1 MEAIMASKKTLS
13 KQYQQQIKRINK
25 RLEELAKEGYNIVG
39 DFTPTTPKKPTRK
52 QVEALKKVTPE
63 ALRRMADKNYNINIG
78 KGKQITQKVA
88 KSKKVDYRKKPVSAR
103 PPKPPKKQIHI
114 GTGDVYYVA
123 DEGALI
129 YEAIKKILE
138 QPYSAGLN
146 ISPEIYY
153 DNQQALQ
160 GLLDSMIAKD
170 GLNAVLQRFADAGT
184 AIIDAVQ
191 GFAYASD
198 GNADYMQ
205 SWYSFV
211 DILTGGSVSYELS
224 DIADE
229 MSDFDSDV
237 PDGLL
242 HTVGDSELAYD
253 SDARVY
259 VDINTGETIFEYDD
273 DLMSWVDARTS
284 ELVSTTDIANYGG

>member
-1 MEAIMASKKTLS
+1 MPRKKTLS
-13 KQYQQQIKRINK
+13 KQYQQQINRINK

-63 ALRRMADKNYNINIG
+63 ALRRMADKKYNIDIG
-78 KGKQITQKVA
+78 TGKQITQKVA

-103 PPKPPKKQIHI
+103 PPKPPKKRTY
-114 GTGDVYYVA
+114 TGGDDYAPTA
-123 DEGALI
+123 DEGELI
-129 YEAIKKILE
+129 YDSITDILN

-153 DNQQALQ
+153 DNQQALKA
-160 GLLDSMIAKD
+160 LLESVIAKD
-170 GLNAVLQRFADAGT
+170 GLDAVLKRFADAGT

-198 GNADYMQ
+198 GNAYYMQ
-205 SWYSFV
+205 SWYSFAE
-211 DILTGGSVSYELS
+211 ILTGGNVSYDVS

-237 PDGLL
+237 SDGQLL
-242 HTVGDSELAYD
+242 TVGDSELAYD

-259 VDINTGETIFEYDD
+259 VDINTGEVIFEYDD
-273 DLMSWVDARTS
+273 DLMSWIDARTG
-284 ELVSTTDIANYGG
+284 ELVSTSDIASYGG

>member
-1 MEAIMASKKTLS
+1 MVHKKTLS

-103 PPKPPKKQIHI
+103 PPKPPKKQKVPRE
-114 GTGDVYYVA
+114 TVLVA

-129 YEAIKKILE
+129 YEAIKKILD

-153 DNQQALQ
+153 DNQQALRD
-160 GLLDSMIAKD
+160 LLDSIIAKD
-170 GLNAVLQRFADAGT
+170 GLDAVLQRFADAGT
-184 AIIDAVQ
+184 GIIDAVQ

-211 DILTGGSVSYELS
+211 DILTGGQVSYDVS
-224 DIADE
+224 DIAAE

-237 PDGLL
+237 SDGQLQ
-242 HTVGDSELAYD
+242 TVGDSELAYD

-259 VDINTGETIFEYDD
+259 VDINTGDIIFEYDD
-273 DLMSWVDARTS
+273 ELMSWVDTRTG
-284 ELVSTTDIANYGG
+284 ELVSTSDISRFGG

>member
-1 MEAIMASKKTLS
+1 MARKKTLS
-13 KQYQQQIKRINK
+13 KQYQQQIKRISK
-25 RLEELAKEGYNIVG
+25 RLDELAKEGYNIVG

-63 ALRRMADKNYNINIG
+63 ALRRMADKNYNIDIG
-78 KGKQITQKVA
+78 KGKQIKQKVA

-103 PPKPPKKQIHI
+103 PPKPPKKQRQI
-114 GTGDVYYVA
+114 GTGGVFPVA

-129 YEAIKKILE
+129 YEAIKKILD

-153 DNQQALQ
+153 DNQQALR
-160 GLLDSMIAKD
+160 GLLDSVIAKD
-170 GLNAVLQRFADAGT
+170 GRDAVLKRFADAG
-184 AIIDAVQ
+184 AVVIDAVQ

-211 DILTGGSVSYELS
+211 DILTGGNISYDVS

-229 MSDFDSDV
+229 MTDFDSDV
-237 PDGLL
+237 TNGQLQ
-242 HTVGDSELAYD
+242 TVGDSELAYD

-259 VDINTGETIFEYDD
+259 VDINTGDVIFEYDD
-273 DLMSWVDARTS
+273 DLMSWVDTRTG
-284 ELVSTTDIANYGG
+284 ELVSTSNIASYGG

>member
-1 MEAIMASKKTLS
+1 MARKKTLS
-13 KQYQQQIKRINK
+13 KQYQQQIKRISK
-25 RLEELAKEGYNIVG
+25 RLDELAKEGYNIVG

-63 ALRRMADKNYNINIG
+63 ALRRMADKNYNIDIG

-103 PPKPPKKQIHI
+103 PPKPPKKQRQI
-114 GTGDVYYVA
+114 GTGDVFPLA

-153 DNQQALQ
+153 DNQQALR
-160 GLLDSMIAKD
+160 GLLDSVIAKD
-170 GLNAVLQRFADAGT
+170 GRYAVLKRFADAG
-184 AIIDAVQ
+184 AIVIDAVQ

-211 DILTGGSVSYELS
+211 DILTGGNMSYDVS

-229 MSDFDSDV
+229 MTDFDSV
-237 PDGLL
+237 VADGQLQ
-242 HTVGDSELAYD
+242 TVGDSELAYD

-259 VDINTGETIFEYDD
+259 VDINTGDVVFEYDD
-273 DLMSWVDARTS
+273 DLMSWVDTRTG
-284 ELVSTTDIANYGG
+284 ELVSTSDIASYGG

>member
-1 MEAIMASKKTLS
+1 MARKKTLS
-13 KQYQQQIKRINK
+13 KQYQQQINRIKK

-39 DFTPTTPKKPTRK
+39 DFTPTIPKKPTRK

-63 ALRRMADKNYNINIG
+63 ALRRMADKKYNIDIG
-78 KGKQITQKVA
+78 TGKQITQKVA

-103 PPKPPKKQIHI
+103 PPKPPKKQKAPRE
-114 GTGDVYYVA
+114 TERVA
-123 DEGALI
+123 DEGNLI
-129 YEAIKKILE
+129 YDAITDILNH
-138 QPYSAGLN
+138 PYSAGLN

-153 DNQQALQ
+153 DNQQALKD
-160 GLLDSMIAKD
+160 LLDSVIAKD
-170 GLNAVLQRFADAGT
+170 GLDAVLQRFADAGT

-205 SWYSFV
+205 SWYSFAE
-211 DILTGGSVSYELS
+211 ILTGGNVSYEVS

-229 MSDFDSDV
+229 MTDFDSNIT
-237 PDGLL
+237 DGQLQ
-242 HTVGDSELAYD
+242 TVGDSELAYD

-259 VDINTGETIFEYDD
+259 VDINTGDVIFEYDE
-273 DLMSWVDARTS
+273 DLMSWIDTRTG
-284 ELVSTTDIANYGG
+284 ELVSTSDIASYGG

>member
-1 MEAIMASKKTLS
+1 MARKKTLS
-13 KQYQQQIKRINK
+13 KQYQQQINRINK

-39 DFTPTTPKKPTRK
+39 DFTPTIPKKPTRK

-63 ALRRMADKNYNINIG
+63 ALRRMADKKYNIDIG
-78 KGKQITQKVA
+78 TGKQITQKVA
-88 KSKKVDYRKKPVSAR
+88 KSKKVDYRKKPLSAR
-103 PPKPPKKQIHI
+103 PPKPPKKQKAPRE
-114 GTGDVYYVA
+114 TELVA
-123 DEGALI
+123 DEGELI
-129 YEAIKKILE
+129 YDAITDILN

-153 DNQQALQ
+153 DNQQALKD
-160 GLLDSMIAKD
+160 LLDSVIAKD
-170 GLNAVLQRFADAGT
+170 GLDTVLQRFADAGT

-205 SWYSFV
+205 SWYSFAE
-211 DILTGGSVSYELS
+211 ILTGGNVSYDVS
-224 DIADE
+224 DITDE

-237 PDGLL
+237 SDGQLQ
-242 HTVGDSELAYD
+242 TVGDSELAYD

-259 VDINTGETIFEYDD
+259 VDINTGEVVFEYDE
-273 DLMSWVDARTS
+273 DLMSWVDTRTG
-284 ELVSTTDIANYGG
+284 ELVSTSDIASYGG

>member
-1 MEAIMASKKTLS
+1 MARKKTLS
-13 KQYQQQIKRINK
+13 KQYQQQINRISK

-52 QVEALKKVTPE
+52 QVEALKKITPG

-103 PPKPPKKQIHI
+103 PPKPPKKQRPI
-114 GTGDVYYVA
+114 GTGDVFPVA

-153 DNQQALQ
+153 DNQQALRD
-160 GLLDSMIAKD
+160 LLDSVIAKD
-170 GLNAVLQRFADAGT
+170 GLDAVLQRFADAGM

-198 GNADYMQ
+198 GNTDYMQ

-211 DILTGGSVSYELS
+211 DILTGGQVSYDVS
-224 DIADE
+224 DIAAE

-237 PDGLL
+237 SDGQLQ
-242 HTVGDSELAYD
+242 TVGDSELAYD

-259 VDINTGETIFEYDD
+259 VDINTGDIAFEYDE
-273 DLMSWVDARTS
+273 DLMSWVDASTG
-284 ELVSTTDIANYGG
+284 ELVSVDDIAQYGG

>member
-1 MEAIMASKKTLS
+1 MARKKTLS

-39 DFTPTTPKKPTRK
+39 DFTPTTSKKPTRK
-52 QVEALKKVTPE
+52 QVEALKKVTPK
-63 ALRRMADKNYNINIG
+63 ALRRMADKKYNIDIG
-78 KGKQITQKVA
+78 TGKQITQKVA

-103 PPKPPKKQIHI
+103 PPKPPKKQKAPIE
-114 GTGDVYYVA
+114 TAPVA
-123 DEGALI
+123 DEGKLI
-129 YEAIKKILE
+129 YDAILNILN

-146 ISPEIYY
+146 ISPQIYY
-153 DNQQALQ
+153 DNQKALKD
-160 GLLDSMIAKD
+160 LLDSVIAKD
-170 GLNAVLQRFADAGT
+170 GLDAVLKRFADAGT

-198 GNADYMQ
+198 GNADYRQ
-205 SWYSFV
+205 SWYSFAE
-211 DILTGGSVSYELS
+211 ILTGSNVSYDVS

-237 PDGLL
+237 SDGQLQ
-242 HTVGDSELAYD
+242 TVGDSELAYD

-259 VDINTGETIFEYDD
+259 VDINTGEVIFEYDD
-273 DLMSWVDARTS
+273 DLMSWVDARTG
-284 ELVSTTDIANYGG
+284 ELVSTSDIASYGG

>member
-1 MEAIMASKKTLS
+1 MARKKTLS

-25 RLEELAKEGYNIVG
+25 RLDELAKEGYNIVG
-39 DFTPTTPKKPTRK
+39 DFTPTTPKKPTSK
-52 QVEALKKVTPE
+52 QVDALKQVTPK
-63 ALRRMADKNYNINIG
+63 ALRRMADKNYNIDIG
-78 KGKQITQKVA
+78 TGKQITQKAA
-88 KSKKVDYRKKPVSAR
+88 KSKKIDYRKKPVSAR
-103 PPKPPKKQIHI
+103 PPKPPKTKKVPRE
-114 GTGDVYYVA
+114 TVLVA

-129 YEAIKKILE
+129 YDAINKILD

-146 ISPEIYY
+146 ISPETYY
-153 DNQQALQ
+153 NNQQALRD
-160 GLLDSMIAKD
+160 LLHSVIAKD
-170 GLNAVLQRFADAGT
+170 GLDTVLRRFADAGT

-211 DILTGGSVSYELS
+211 NILTGGNVSY
-224 DIADE
+224 DVANIADE
-229 MSDFDSDV
+229 MSDFDSNV

-242 HTVGDSELAYD
+242 HTVGDTELAYD
-253 SDARVY
+253 SDTRIY
-259 VDINTGETIFEYDD
+259 VDINTGDIIFQYDED
-273 DLMSWVDARTS
+273 VLSWVDTRTG

>member
-1 MEAIMASKKTLS
+1 MARKKTLS
-13 KQYQQQIKRINK
+13 KQYQQQINRINK

-63 ALRRMADKNYNINIG
+63 ALRRMADKKYNIDIG
-78 KGKQITQKVA
+78 TGKQITQKVA

-103 PPKPPKKQIHI
+103 PPKPPKKQNAPRE
-114 GTGDVYYVA
+114 TERVA
-123 DEGALI
+123 DEGDLI
-129 YEAIKKILE
+129 YDAITDILN

-153 DNQQALQ
+153 DNQQALKD
-160 GLLDSMIAKD
+160 LLDSVIAKD
-170 GLNAVLQRFADAGT
+170 GLDAVLQRFADAGP

-205 SWYSFV
+205 SWYSFAE
-211 DILTGGSVSYELS
+211 ILTGGNVSYEVS

-229 MSDFDSDV
+229 MTDFDSDV
-237 PDGLL
+237 SDGQLQ
-242 HTVGDSELAYD
+242 TVGDSELAYD

-259 VDINTGETIFEYDD
+259 VDINTGEVIFEYDE
-273 DLMSWVDARTS
+273 DLMSWVDTRTG
-284 ELVSTTDIANYGG
+284 ELVSTSDIASYGG

>member
-1 MEAIMASKKTLS
+1 MARKKTLS
-13 KQYQQQIKRINK
+13 KQYQQQIIRVRK

-52 QVEALKKVTPE
+52 QIEALKKVTPE
-63 ALRRMADKNYNINIG
+63 ALRRMADKNYNIDIG

-103 PPKPPKKQIHI
+103 PPKPPKKQKVPRKPVHI
-114 GTGDVYYVA
+114 A

-153 DNQQALQ
+153 DNQQALR
-160 GLLDSMIAKD
+160 GLLDSVIAKD
-170 GLNAVLQRFADAGT
+170 GLDAVLQRFADAGT
-184 AIIDAVQ
+184 GIIDAVQ

-211 DILTGGSVSYELS
+211 VILTGGQVSYGVS
-224 DIADE
+224 DIAAE

-237 PDGLL
+237 SDGQLQ
-242 HTVGDSELAYD
+242 TVGDSELAYD

-259 VDINTGETIFEYDD
+259 VDINTGDVIYEYDD
-273 DLMSWVDARTS
+273 DLMSWVDTRTG
-284 ELVSTTDIANYGG
+284 ELVSTSDIVRYEG